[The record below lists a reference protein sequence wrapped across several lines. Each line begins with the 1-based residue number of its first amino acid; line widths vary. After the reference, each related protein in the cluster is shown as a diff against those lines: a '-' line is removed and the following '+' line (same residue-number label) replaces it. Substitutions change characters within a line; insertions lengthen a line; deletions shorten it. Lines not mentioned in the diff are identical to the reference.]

1 MGFCTNCGSS
11 VEGRFC
17 VKCGKP
23 VEAAPAVVSP
33 VPPPVSASAPQPP
46 ASQPR
51 KKTSPLVWVLV
62 AILGFFLLVGI
73 GIIGAGIF
81 VVHKAKQAGLDP
93 TLMQNNPALAFTK
106 LLAATNPNVEVV
118 RVDERK
124 GLITLRE
131 KSTGKI
137 VTMDFDAAKKGKITF
152 QEAGK
157 PPVTMET
164 RGEGESG
171 SFQIKSGS
179 ETMQFGS
186 GSAAKIPNWVP
197 GYPGA
202 NPTNTVSMQGKEGE
216 NGSFQFVTR
225 DSASN
230 VAKFYEGALKQDG
243 FRIVL
248 QQTGDKGEGMIM
260 AEDGAKKRSLMVTT
274 GAGSEGTTVNVVFGV
289 KQ

>member
-1 MGFCTNCGSS
+1 MGFCTSCGSP

-23 VEAAPAVVSP
+23 VEAAPAAAEP
-33 VPPPVSASAPQPP
+33 APPP

-51 KKTSPLVWVLV
+51 RKTSPLVWILV
-62 AILGFFLLVGI
+62 AIVGFFLLVGI
-73 GIIGAGIF
+73 GVIGAGIF

-93 TLMQNNPALAFTK
+93 ALMRDNPALAFTK
-106 LLAATNPNVEVV
+106 LLAATNPDVEVV
-118 RVDERK
+118 RVDEGK

-152 QEAGK
+152 QEDGK

-164 RGEGESG
+164 QGEGDSG
-171 SFQIKSGS
+171 GFQLKSGDG
-179 ETMQFGS
+179 TMQFGS
-186 GSAAKIPNWVP
+186 GSAAKVPNWVP

-202 NPTNTVSMQGKEGE
+202 NPTNTVSMRGKDGE
-216 NGSFQFVTR
+216 NGSFQFTTR
-225 DSASN
+225 DSAAN
-230 VAKFYEGALKQDG
+230 VAKFYEGALKQAG

-248 QQTGDKGEGMIM
+248 QQTGEKGDGMIM
-260 AEDGAKKRSLMVTT
+260 AEDGANKRNLMVTT
-274 GAGSEGTTVNVVFGV
+274 GAGSEGTTVNVAFGV